1 MLLLLIWQFGIVK
14 KIKTFLTNNSVFMND
29 YTKPPTN
36 LDLDALRAFV
46 KGIEL
51 GSYHLAAQHLC
62 RSPAAISAQLKKLE
76 QQTGCQLLRKQG
88 RLLELTPSGELLLSH
103 AKNMLAL
110 NDTVLL
116 KLHQTQASGVIRF
129 GLQEDFAEGTLQQLI
144 AQFMLQ
150 HPNVQFQIRVDRNLN
165 LIDKVQKQELDLA
178 LIWQQKPVIENFHEL
193 KSVETKW
200 LFCPHPHI
208 LQIIENRASIPLVV
222 LQQPCILRQ
231 MAIEVLEQKGIAWH
245 IAYECN
251 SVQGLWPAIRAGIGI
266 SLRSCFQIP
275 LDIQTI
281 ETDVLPE
288 LETLNFGLYF
298 NSTTQSVHIIQQ
310 FQQYIEQH
318 LR

>member
-1 MLLLLIWQFGIVK
+1 
-14 KIKTFLTNNSVFMND
+14 MND
-29 YTKPPTN
+29 YAKLPTN

-51 GSYHLAAQHLC
+51 GSYQLAAQHLC

-103 AKNMLAL
+103 AKNMLAI

-116 KLHQTQASGVIRF
+116 KLHRTQTSGVIRF

-150 HPNVQFQIRVDRNLN
+150 HPNVQFQIQVDRNQN
-165 LIDKVQKQELDLA
+165 LIEKVQKQELDLA
-178 LIWQQKPVIENFHEL
+178 LIWQQKPVIENFYEL

-200 LFCPHPHI
+200 LFCVHAHI
-208 LQIIENRASIPLVV
+208 QQIIEDKASIPLVV
-222 LQQPCILRQ
+222 LQQPCMLRH
-231 MAIEVLEQKGIAWH
+231 MAIEALEQAGLAWH

-251 SVQGLWPAIRAGIGI
+251 SVQALWPAVRAGIGI
-266 SLRSCFQIP
+266 SLRSCFQTP
-275 LDIQTI
+275 SDIQTI
-281 ETDVLPE
+281 KSDVLPV
-288 LETLNFGLYF
+288 LKPLTFGLYF
-298 NSTTQSVHIIQQ
+298 NSTTQSLHIIQQ

>member
-1 MLLLLIWQFGIVK
+1 
-14 KIKTFLTNNSVFMND
+14 MND
-29 YTKPPTN
+29 YGKLPTN
-36 LDLDALRAFV
+36 LDLDALRAFI

-51 GSYHLAAQHLC
+51 GSYQLAAQQLC

-88 RLLELTPSGELLLSH
+88 RLLELTPSGELLFSH
-103 AKNMLAL
+103 AKNMLAI
-110 NDTVLL
+110 NDMVLL

-129 GLQEDFAEGTLQQLI
+129 GLQEDFAEGALQELI
-144 AQFMLQ
+144 AQFMFQ
-150 HPNVQFQIRVDRNLN
+150 HPNVQFQIQVDRNLN

-178 LIWQQKPVIENFHEL
+178 LIWQQKPVIENFYEL
-193 KSVETKW
+193 KSIETNW
-200 LFCPHPHI
+200 LFCAHTHI
-208 LQIIENRASIPLVV
+208 QQIIENKVSIPLVV
-222 LQQPCILRQ
+222 LQQPCMLRQ
-231 MAIEVLEQKGIAWH
+231 MAIEALEQVGQAWH

-251 SVQGLWPAIRAGIGI
+251 SVQALWPAVRAGIGI

-275 LDIQTI
+275 SDIHRI
-281 ETDVLPE
+281 ESDVLPE
-288 LETLNFGLYF
+288 LKPLNFGLYF

>member
-1 MLLLLIWQFGIVK
+1 
-14 KIKTFLTNNSVFMND
+14 MND
-29 YTKPPTN
+29 YAKLPTN

-51 GSYHLAAQHLC
+51 GSYQLAAQHLC

-103 AKNMLAL
+103 AKNMLAI

-116 KLHQTQASGVIRF
+116 KLHRTQASGVIRF

-150 HPNVQFQIRVDRNLN
+150 HPNVQFQIQVDRNQN
-165 LIDKVQKQELDLA
+165 LIEKVQKQELDLA
-178 LIWQQKPVIENFHEL
+178 LIWQQTPVIENFYEL

-200 LFCPHPHI
+200 LFCAHAHI
-208 LQIIENRASIPLVV
+208 QQIIEDKASIPLVV
-222 LQQPCILRQ
+222 LQQPCMLRH
-231 MAIEVLEQKGIAWH
+231 MAIEALEQAGLAWH

-251 SVQGLWPAIRAGIGI
+251 SVQALWPAVRAGIGI
-266 SLRSCFQIP
+266 SLRSCFQTP
-275 LDIQTI
+275 SDIEI
-281 ETDVLPE
+281 IKSDVLPE
-288 LETLNFGLYF
+288 LKALTFGLYF
-298 NSTTQSVHIIQQ
+298 NSTTQSLHIIQQ

>member
-1 MLLLLIWQFGIVK
+1 
-14 KIKTFLTNNSVFMND
+14 MND
-29 YTKPPTN
+29 YAKLPTN

-51 GSYHLAAQHLC
+51 GSYQLAAQHLC

-103 AKNMLAL
+103 AKNMLAI

-116 KLHQTQASGVIRF
+116 KLHRTQASGVIRF

-150 HPNVQFQIRVDRNLN
+150 HPNVQFQIQVDRNQN
-165 LIDKVQKQELDLA
+165 LIEKVQKQELDLA
-178 LIWQQKPVIENFHEL
+178 LIWQQPPVIENFYEL

-200 LFCPHPHI
+200 LFCTHAHI
-208 LQIIENRASIPLVV
+208 QQIIEDKASIPLVV
-222 LQQPCILRQ
+222 LQQPCMLRH
-231 MAIEVLEQKGIAWH
+231 MAIEALEQAGLAWH

-251 SVQGLWPAIRAGIGI
+251 SVQALWPAVRAGIGI
-266 SLRSCFQIP
+266 SLRSCFQTP
-275 LDIQTI
+275 SDIEI
-281 ETDVLPE
+281 IKSDVLPE
-288 LETLNFGLYF
+288 LKALTFGLYF
-298 NSTTQSVHIIQQ
+298 NSTTQSLHIIQQ

>member
-1 MLLLLIWQFGIVK
+1 
-14 KIKTFLTNNSVFMND
+14 MND
-29 YTKPPTN
+29 YAKLPTN

-51 GSYHLAAQHLC
+51 GSYQLAAQHLC

-88 RLLELTPSGELLLSH
+88 RLLELTPSGELLFSH
-103 AKNMLAL
+103 AKNMLVI

-150 HPNVQFQIRVDRNLN
+150 HPNVQFQIQVDRNVN
-165 LIDKVQKQELDLA
+165 LIEKVQRQELDLA
-178 LIWQQKPVIENFHEL
+178 LIWQQEPVIKNFYAL
-193 KSVETKW
+193 NNNVETKW
-200 LFCPHPHI
+200 LFCSHAH
-208 LQIIENRASIPLVV
+208 LQQVIDTRASIPLVV
-222 LQQPCILRQ
+222 LQQPCVLRQ
-231 MAIEVLEQKGIAWH
+231 MAIESLEQSGLAWH

-251 SVQGLWPAIRAGIGI
+251 SVQALWPAVRAGIGI
-266 SLRSCFQIP
+266 SLRSSFQIP

-281 ETDVLPE
+281 KSEVLPQ
-288 LETLNFGLYF
+288 LKSLTFGLYF
-298 NSTTQSVHIIQQ
+298 NSTTESVHIIQQ

-318 LR
+318 LQ